1 MLLQYFVNLKRMQMV
16 LHGFGIVVLIDVTAS
31 VWIMCEHIKVLYF
44 KLLQIIVTTPERNF

>member
-1 MLLQYFVNLKRMQMV
+1 MV